1 MGCAAE
7 IISLDEVRASQQ
19 RQALRQKLHEHFDR
33 WLDELETQLPEP
45 QPTLAQ
51 VSETIWTL
59 RQSLTS
65 GVVQTIV
72 EQTHQAERQQKSL
85 RCATC
90 ERLLKARPAVSRT
103 ARTLV
108 GDVEIERPYFYCR
121 SCRLGTYPLDAVLGL
136 NSGQIQLD
144 VQQAAIDLATEVSY
158 ETASS
163 LFGRLSGIEVSS
175 ERLHTFTNQVAE
187 GLSVLEVM
195 SLGLTLAP
203 SRDAIDQRVAQV
215 AAGRFRRPVLV
226 LGIDGAYVPSRPE
239 QARGRRPGP
248 ARYRARRARWRHD
261 WYEAKGFRFYLLD
274 GERIVH
280 LLSWHQVQSED
291 ELGKALKQVKDA
303 GLIPQETVRLCVV
316 GDGADWIW
324 KHVQALFPDA
334 CQVLDYY
341 HCSEYLHKMAY
352 AQYGQTLPALEWVE
366 STLTR
371 LYMGHVGA
379 VLGGLRRMQPRS
391 PEAAKAI
398 ENCWVHLRKHR
409 SRTPYGKF
417 RRGGYPLGS
426 GGIESSNKFIC
437 HVRLKRSG
445 AWWYEASSNQML
457 ALRCAKYNGTFNQV
471 FVRYRQERVGA

>member
-7 IISLDEVRASQQ
+7 VISLDDVRASQQ
-19 RQALRQKLHEHFDR
+19 RQALRQQLHEHFDR

-45 QPTLAQ
+45 EATLAQ

-59 RQSLTS
+59 RQSLTA
-65 GVVQTIV
+65 GVAQTIV
-72 EQTHQAERQQKSL
+72 EQTHRVEREQQWL

-90 ERLLKARPAVSRT
+90 DRLLKARPAVSRT

-121 SCRLGTYPLDAVLGL
+121 SCHLGRYPLDAVLGL
-136 NSGQIQLD
+136 SSGQIQVD

-175 ERLHTFTNQVAE
+175 ERLHTFTNQAAE
-187 GLSVLEVM
+187 GLSVLDV
-195 SLGLTLAP
+195 AP
-203 SRDAIDQRVAQV
+203 SRVEIDQCVAQV
-215 AAGRFRRPVLV
+215 AGGRFRRPVLV

-239 QARGRRPGP
+239 HARGRRPGQ

-274 GERIVH
+274 GNRIVH

-303 GLIPQETVRLCVV
+303 GLIPEETVRLCVV

-341 HCSEYLHKMAY
+341 HCSEYLHKVAY
-352 AQYGQTLPALEWVE
+352 AQYGQTLQALEWIE

-371 LYMGHVGA
+371 LYLGHVGA
-379 VLGGLRRMQPRS
+379 VLGGLRRMQATS

-398 ENCWVHLRKHR
+398 DNCWVHLRKHR
-409 SRTPYGKF
+409 SRTHYGKF

-457 ALRCAKYNGTFNQV
+457 ALRCAKYNGTFNQI
-471 FVRYRQERVGA
+471 FVRYRQAKFGA